1 MSSDTAAQ
9 PEETATVSQEPP
21 RTPGQAWRRLKEG
34 NARFIEGQTLHPHQD
49 AARRRELR
57 TTQKPFAVI
66 FGCSDSRLAAEI
78 IFDLGLGDAFVIRT
92 AGQVI
97 DNAVLGTLEFA
108 VDVLHTPLIMVLGHD
123 SCGAVT
129 ATTEAVT
136 SGDLPRGF
144 QRDLVERIMP
154 SVLESRR
161 NGGNTVDEAV
171 VENTKQ
177 TASRLLEQSR
187 SLADSVSR
195 GDTAVIGVCYHLE
208 DGHAELVSGHGAWFP
223 EQD

>member
-1 MSSDTAAQ
+1 MSTQ
-9 PEETATVSQEPP
+9 PSAVENTP
-21 RTPGQAWRRLKEG
+21 RTPLEAWRELREG
-34 NARFIEGQTLHPHQD
+34 NARFISGDTLHPHQD
-49 AARRRELR
+49 AQRRKDLAQS
-57 TTQKPFAVI
+57 QKPFAVI

-108 VDVLHTPLIMVLGHD
+108 VDVLHTPLIVVLGHD

-129 ATTEAVT
+129 ATNDSVD
-136 SGDLPRGF
+136 SGNLPRGF
-144 QRDLVERIMP
+144 QRDLVEHIMP

-161 NGGNTVDEAV
+161 NGGTTVDDAV

-177 TASRLLEQSR
+177 AAARLMDQSR
-187 SLADSVSR
+187 SLADAISR
-195 GDTAVIGVCYHLE
+195 GDTAVIGACYHLE
-208 DGHAELVSGHGAWFP
+208 DGRAELVYSNDPAFR
-223 EQD
+223 DA